1 MNSQNLKPLSTSK
14 AREIGR
20 KGGKA
25 SVKAKRKKKYIKEQ
39 LEQLMLLDLNECKL
53 KENMRKL
60 GIPENELTI
69 QNAMC
74 VSLVQQSLNGS
85 IRAFSVI
92 RDTLGQDPKTGDDKE
107 RVENIYFI
115 DDISSK
121 LKELKEKKELEK
133 KEEK

>member
-1 MNSQNLKPLSTSK
+1 MANNIENLKPLSTEK

-39 LEQLMLLDLNECKL
+39 LEQLMLLDLHDCKL
-53 KENMRKL
+53 KDNMRKL
-60 GIPENELTI
+60 GIPEDELTI

-85 IRAFSVI
+85 IRAFQVI
-92 RDTLGQDPKTGDDKE
+92 QNTLGEDPKE
-107 RVENIYFI
+107 RNCRTTTKYYIY
-115 DDISSK
+115 K
-121 LKELKEKKELEK
+121 RLA
-133 KEEK
+133 

>member
-1 MNSQNLKPLSTSK
+1 MNSQNLKTLSTEK

-39 LEQLMLLDLNECKL
+39 LEQLMLLDLHDCKL

-60 GIPENELTI
+60 GIPEEELTI

-74 VSLVQQSLNGS
+74 VSLVQQALNGS
-85 IRAFSVI
+85 IRAFTVI

-107 RVENIYFI
+107 RVENIFFI
-115 DDISSK
+115 NDIGEK
-121 LKELKEKKELEK
+121 LKEKKELDV
-133 KEEK
+133 KEEKS

>member
-1 MNSQNLKPLSTSK
+1 MNNQNLKPLSTEK

-39 LEQLMLLDLNECKL
+39 LETLMLLDLNECKL
-53 KENMRKL
+53 KDNMRKL
-60 GIPENELTI
+60 GIPEEELTI

-85 IRAFSVI
+85 IRAFSII
-92 RDTLGQDPKTGDDKE
+92 RDTLGQDPKTGNDKE

-121 LKELKEKKELEK
+121 LKELKEKKELDL
-133 KEEK
+133 KE

>member
-1 MNSQNLKPLSTSK
+1 MANNIENLKPLSTEK

-39 LEQLMLLDLNECKL
+39 LEQLMLLDLHDCKL

-60 GIPENELTI
+60 GIPEEELTI
-69 QNAMC
+69 QNAIC

-85 IRAFSVI
+85 IRAFSII
-92 RDTLGQDPKTGDDKE
+92 RDTLGQDPKTGNDKE

-115 DDISSK
+115 NDIPK
-121 LKELKEKKELEK
+121 KIAEKKEIDI
-133 KEEK
+133 KE